1 MAVSLAACNADGLRR
16 RISFFRRQ
24 LEPLGALVL
33 AGAATAEQE
42 RHAARLSL
50 AVSEMEEELSEA
62 LGATQVIPAA
72 GLVRWSRAECEYG
85 AE

>member
-1 MAVSLAACNADGLRR
+1 MAVSLAESNTDRLRKR
-16 RISFFRRQ
+16 LTFLSRQ

-33 AGAATAEQE
+33 AGTATAEQE
-42 RHAARLSL
+42 RQAARLSL
-50 AVSEMEEELSEA
+50 AVSEMESELAEA
-62 LGATQVIPAA
+62 LGDTQVIPAA